1 MKFKIVFCFF
11 FVDNNFDFKHFWPQ
25 FNSNIHIVIMTELKY
40 P

>member
-1 MKFKIVFCFF
+1 MKFKICFGF
-11 FVDNNFDFKHFWPQ
+11 FVDGNFDFWPQ

>member
-1 MKFKIVFCFF
+1 MKFKIVFVF
-11 FVDNNFDFKHFWPQ
+11 FVDGNFDFKHFWKQ